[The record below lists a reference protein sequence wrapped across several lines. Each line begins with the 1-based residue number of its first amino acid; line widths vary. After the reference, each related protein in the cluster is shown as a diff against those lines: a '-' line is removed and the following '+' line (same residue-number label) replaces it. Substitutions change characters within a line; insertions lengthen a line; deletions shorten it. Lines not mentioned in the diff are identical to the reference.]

1 VLGARALAFLRGRE
15 YALPHDD
22 RRPAGQ
28 RRHRRRRVPVGPGSV
43 VFVPADE
50 AHRFV
55 DVTEELEV
63 LVVFV
68 PAESAG

>member
-1 VLGARALAFLRGRE
+1 
-15 YALPHDD
+15 
-22 RRPAGQ
+22 
-28 RRHRRRRVPVGPGSV
+28 V

-68 PAESAG
+68 PAESSG

>member
-1 VLGARALAFLRGRE
+1 MAPTTSSRTRRTRSTWCTGGRARLV
-15 YALPHDD
+15 
-22 RRPAGQ
+22 AGDAS
-28 RRHRRRRVPVGPGSV
+28 VAVGPGSV

-68 PAESAG
+68 PADSAG